1 MRRDTGYRFGQR
13 YHVLMDAW
21 TTLCGT
27 KANLPVGVLFVD
39 IGYEPKELDKR
50 ATKRHM
56 AVCARCLALLERKA
70 SR

>member
-1 MRRDTGYRFGQR
+1 MRRDGGYRFGPR

-21 TTLCGT
+21 TTFCGS
-27 KANLPVGVLFVD
+27 KPKVPVGVNFCD
-39 IGYEPKELDKR
+39 IGYEPRELDKR
-50 ATKRHM
+50 ATKAHM